1 MTRELFG
8 SFSSDYVGLVAI
20 FFKFFFGLRW
30 IGFGSRTTRA
40 ASQTAQHAA
49 SNFLGLHLDL
59 HGNYMDCPACYL
71 NFLRAIFWI
80 LDIVRNKDFPYL
92 ELRILVEF

>member
-1 MTRELFG
+1 MTRELIMQ
-8 SFSSDYVGLVAI
+8 VAFLGVFLRI
-20 FFKFFFGLRW
+20 TLDWWPFFFKFFFGLRW

-40 ASQTAQHAA
+40 SSQTAQHAA

-59 HGNYMDCPACYL
+59 HGNYMDCPARYL

-80 LDIVRNKDFPYL
+80 LDIVQD
-92 ELRILVEF
+92 